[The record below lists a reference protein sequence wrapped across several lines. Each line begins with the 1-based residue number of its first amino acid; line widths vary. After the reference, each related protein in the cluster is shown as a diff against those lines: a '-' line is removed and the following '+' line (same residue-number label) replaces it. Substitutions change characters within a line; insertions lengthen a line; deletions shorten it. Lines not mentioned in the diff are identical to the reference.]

1 LVGQATAGSSFFNS
15 ELSDNMND
23 TPDILKKIV
32 QRKLEEIAV
41 RRGQTPLTK
50 LLAAVADA
58 DPVRGFTDA
67 LTAKI
72 AAGEAGVIAEIKRAS
87 PSKGILRE
95 DFQPA
100 AIARS
105 YATAG
110 AACLSV
116 LTDRDFF
123 QGSDDY
129 LQQARAACTLPVIRK
144 DFMID
149 PYQVYE
155 ARVIGAD
162 CILLIVACLDDHQ
175 LRELN
180 DLAHQL
186 GMDVLIEVHDEV
198 ELARALRVS
207 NRLIGINNRNL
218 RNFQVSLDTTLR
230 MLEQIPADRIVITE
244 SGILDRPDVA
254 LMRANG
260 VHAFLVGE
268 AFMRAPEPGAKLAE
282 LFGSD

>member
-1 LVGQATAGSSFFNS
+1 
-15 ELSDNMND
+15 MND

-41 RRGQTPLTK
+41 RRGQTPLSK
-50 LLAAVADA
+50 LLDAVADA

-67 LTAKI
+67 LAAKI

-123 QGSDDY
+123 QGSDTY

-162 CILLIVACLDDHQ
+162 CILLIVACLDDRQ

-198 ELARALRVS
+198 ELVRALRVS

-230 MLEQIPADRIVITE
+230 MLEQIPADRIVVTE